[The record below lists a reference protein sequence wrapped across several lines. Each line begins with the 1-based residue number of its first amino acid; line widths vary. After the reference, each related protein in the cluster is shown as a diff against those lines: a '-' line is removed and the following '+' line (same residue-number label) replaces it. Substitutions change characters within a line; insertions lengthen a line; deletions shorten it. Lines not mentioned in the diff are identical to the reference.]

1 MHILYACRHVCAQAW
16 YLISLVPY
24 ILINIIRFIFS
35 QNPRFYASS
44 RLKSGLLIFNAACL
58 GVISILL
65 LGFGIFCLADSKDA
79 QDLVKHQL
87 HTIVDRFVNVCPRC
101 CLKESKT
108 VTPQNCPNGTR
119 IANSTTPRCCKKD
132 VLTDREFVTCCEA
145 EAGLLV
151 WNNLSVLGITCM
163 IAYMAVL
170 LNLAGSYVLFRR
182 IKKDMLEDMKEGE
195 MDTLEDGVPCEDAAS
210 RAKKYRVD
218 EPDDGL

>member
-1 MHILYACRHVCAQAW
+1 
-16 YLISLVPY
+16 LISLVPY
-24 ILINIIRFIFS
+24 VLITIIRFIFS

-79 QDLVKHQL
+79 QDLVKNQL

-119 IANSTTPRCCKKD
+119 IQNSTTPRCCKKD
-132 VLTDREFVTCCEA
+132 VLTDRDFVTCCEA

-195 MDTLEDGVPCEDAAS
+195 METLEDGVPHEEDGVPREDAAS